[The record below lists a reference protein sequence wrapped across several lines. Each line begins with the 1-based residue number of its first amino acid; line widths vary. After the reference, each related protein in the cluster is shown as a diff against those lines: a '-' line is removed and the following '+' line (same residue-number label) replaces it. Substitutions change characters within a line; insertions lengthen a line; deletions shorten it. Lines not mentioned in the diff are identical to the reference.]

1 MTQPTPAPDVA
12 KRLARRA
19 FAPVF
24 ERIDALRA
32 ELQRSREAQ
41 ERQGAQLEQLA
52 RQVERLE
59 AFQQVTRD
67 QMAAEL
73 AGVTA
78 ELPGIA
84 AGMTPAEA
92 LRTRLDEALLHA
104 EVLAEAARRDYA
116 VDVAELRSTLRLT
129 QAIAERARRD
139 AANAAAGASGP
150 DAGHG
155 VAEGSG
161 AAVVVAEGRAVSPSG
176 AAATPRPIFEH
187 DAPDFDLLY
196 RAFEDRHRGR
206 VEQIRDRQREDYLE
220 LLSGLPGAELPIID
234 LGCGRGELVQE
245 LTQHGH
251 HAIGVDSNTSQVLE
265 LVGGEDAERFVED
278 DLFRWLDTA
287 EDASCRAVVS
297 MHVIEHLPT
306 DLQVRLVFEA
316 HRVLAPGGVLVLET
330 PNTLSLST
338 AATNFWVDPTHERPV
353 HPLFLEF
360 LARESGFA
368 RAETRLLHPIGASL
382 PRAEG
387 ADELVDALDSLL
399 LGHGDLA
406 LVAWR

>member
-1 MTQPTPAPDVA
+1 MTEPTPVPDTA

-41 ERQGAQLEQLA
+41 QRQGAQLEQLA

-104 EVLAEAARRDYA
+104 EVLAESARRDYA
-116 VDVAELRSTLRLT
+116 AEVAELRSLLRLT
-129 QAIAERARRD
+129 QAVAERARRD
-139 AANAAAGASGP
+139 AAGAAAASGVTG
-150 DAGHG
+150 DA
-155 VAEGSG
+155 VAGDGAGRPEG
-161 AAVVVAEGRAVSPSG
+161 EGRAVSPSG
-176 AAATPRPIFEH
+176 AAVAPRATYTH

-196 RAFEDRHRGR
+196 RAFEDRHRGS
-206 VEQIRDRQREDYLE
+206 VEQIRERQREDYLE
-220 LLSGLPGAELPIID
+220 LLSELPNADLPVID

-245 LTQHGH
+245 LTQAGQR
-251 HAIGVDSNTSQVLE
+251 AVGVDSNTSQVLE
-265 LVGGEDAERFVED
+265 LVGGDEAQRFVED
-278 DLFRWLDTA
+278 DLFRWLDA
-287 EDASCRAVVS
+287 AGDGSCRAVVS
-297 MHVIEHLPT
+297 MHVVEHLPT

-316 HRVLAPGGVLVLET
+316 QRVLAPGGVLVLKT

-360 LARESGFA
+360 LAREAGFA
-368 RAETRLLHPIGASL
+368 SAETRLLHPIEASL

-387 ADELVDALDSLL
+387 AGELVDALDSLL